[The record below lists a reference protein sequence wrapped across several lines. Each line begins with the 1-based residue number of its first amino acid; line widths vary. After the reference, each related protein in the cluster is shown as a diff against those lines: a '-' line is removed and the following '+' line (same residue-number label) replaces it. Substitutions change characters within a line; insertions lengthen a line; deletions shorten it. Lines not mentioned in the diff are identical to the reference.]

1 MKPGSSKIS
10 IGLQNYSC
18 RQITVKAKSTV
29 ATISVA
35 NVVQGKIAPKEL
47 GGNISEEER
56 QGKMPPKLT
65 QEQLNKRLTKLE
77 FRGPES
83 VGWTET
89 DQQETLKFLTDYGVV
104 FAEDD
109 MDLGKT
115 SLVKHHINLTDYRPF
130 KERYR
135 CIPPH
140 QYEEVRKHLQEMLDI
155 GAI

>member
-1 MKPGSSKIS
+1 MKPGSSKVS

-18 RQITVKAKSTV
+18 RLITVKAKSTV

-35 NVVQGKIAPKEL
+35 NVVPGKIALKEL
-47 GGNISEEER
+47 GGNISEGER
-56 QGKMPPKLT
+56 QEKMPPKLT
-65 QEQLNKRLTKLE
+65 QEQLNKLLTKLE

-83 VGWTET
+83 VGWTEM
-89 DQQETLKFLTDYGVV
+89 DQQEALKFLTDYGVV

-115 SLVKHHINLTDYRPF
+115 SLVKHQINLTDYRPF

-135 CIPPH
+135 HIPPH
-140 QYEEVRKHLQEMLDI
+140 QYEEVRKHL
-155 GAI
+155 

>member
-1 MKPGSSKIS
+1 MTI
-10 IGLQNYSC
+10 
-18 RQITVKAKSTV
+18 
-29 ATISVA
+29 ATISAA
-35 NVVQGKIAPKEL
+35 NVVQGKIALKES
-47 GGNISEEER
+47 GGDIPEGER

-65 QEQLNKRLTKLE
+65 QEQLNNLLTKLE

-89 DQQETLKFLTDYGVV
+89 DQQEALKFLTDYGVV
-104 FAEDD
+104 FAKDD

-115 SLVKHHINLTDYRPF
+115 SLVKHQINLIDYRPF

-155 GAI
+155 GAIHKSQSPWASAVVLV